1 MATPPERL
9 STSGLEAA
17 GGAGCQGGVCP
28 ASQSQLSAG
37 LWHISHMQ
45 SPGVNEVTQRSP
57 EKNTRSHCFKNKAG
71 LLQAHDSRCFCVCVC
86 VCVRRRRAVTVET
99 KWKREGRTDTQS
111 DNTHQPLPKKEKKK
125 RTIHLCYIINRL
137 TEQTWRY
144 WVHRV
149 LECSLAQTQDQK
161 IENHHLSHQEEKLR
175 MTVCIMRQFSLL
187 VSYKSNFVCLHWSK
201 TCCKS
206 VQWNAVKI
214 CNVYDCKKSKM
225 FVCVLH
231 MWLLSEFQNL
241 SIIHDSRGVISHFA
255 FNCRLV
261 ETSAPSHTAC
271 SCQSFCAVTLCPNS
285 MWHNVGC
292 SMPTWH
298 LSEVQHVRI
307 LVENF

>member
-57 EKNTRSHCFKNKAG
+57 EKTQDHTASKTRPGS
-71 LLQAHDSRCFCVCVC
+71 SRHMTRVVFVCVC
-86 VCVRRRRAVTVET
+86 VCAEGELWQLRPSERGKEGLTHKVT
-99 KWKREGRTDTQS
+99 
-111 DNTHQPLPKKEKKK
+111 THTNPFPKKKKKKK

-292 SMPTWH
+292 SMPTRN